1 MRIILT
7 EPPNPGQPTQG
18 PMQLIP
24 MEHSEI
30 RQPHGQLPIT
40 NQMHIEHHAM
50 SWTVHGLQS
59 VLSLVFGVLL
69 DYEHVLLV
77 LVPVAAFLPEIAV
90 VHVGGDHFRVAAQF
104 VLVTHNGL
112 QLVVDFG
119 AIREEEGASGTHL
132 VEFE

>member
-1 MRIILT
+1 
-7 EPPNPGQPTQG
+7 
-18 PMQLIP
+18 MQLIP

-59 VLSLVFGVLL
+59 VLSLVFGVFL

-90 VHVGGDHFRVAAQF
+90 VPKIRLILVHVGGDHFRVAAQF

-119 AIREEEGASGTHL
+119 AVREEEGASGTHL